1 MAIGKNK
8 RLSKG
13 KKGGKKKVI
22 DPLSRKEWFDFKA
35 PPPFES
41 RSFGKTLITKTQG
54 TRIATERIKGRVV
67 EVSLADLKSQSEQ
80 NDWRKIKLFIEDVDG
95 RNCRTSF
102 YGMDVTRDKL
112 CQYIRK
118 WQTLI
123 EANCEVKTQDGFV
136 LRMFCI
142 AFTKRDKDQIRKT
155 SYAQQSQ
162 IKLIRKKM
170 IDVLTKEAAANSLTN
185 LVQTLITDS
194 IGEAIRKEC
203 RFVFPLNN
211 VLVRKVK
218 LVKKPKFD
226 ASKLTEMY
234 MEQKPVAGQEK
245 GEGAAGEVA
254 EDESKN
260 LLNK

>member
-13 KKGGKKKVI
+13 KKGGKKKII

-41 RSFGKTLITKTQG
+41 LSFGKTLITKTQG

-80 NDWRKIKLFIEDVDG
+80 NDWRKIKLWIEDVDG

-123 EANCEVKTQDGFV
+123 EANCEVKTQDGYV

-142 AFTKRDKDQIRKT
+142 AFTKRDNRQIRKT
-155 SYAQQSQ
+155 SYAQGSQ
-162 IKLIRKKM
+162 VKMIRKKM
-170 IDVLTKEAAANSLTN
+170 VDVLTKEAAASTLTS

-194 IGEAIRKEC
+194 LGEAIKKEC
-203 RFVFPLNN
+203 KFIFPLNN

-226 ASKLTEMY
+226 VGKLTEMY
-234 MEQKPVAGQEK
+234 SVQKPAAGGEK
-245 GEGAAGEVA
+245 VEGAAAEGG